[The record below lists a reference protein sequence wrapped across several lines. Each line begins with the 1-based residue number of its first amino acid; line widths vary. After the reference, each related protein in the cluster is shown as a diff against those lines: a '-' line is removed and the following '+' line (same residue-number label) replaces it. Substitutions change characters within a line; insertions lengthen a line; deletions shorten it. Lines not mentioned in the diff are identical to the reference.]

1 MQLKGEAARLARS
14 ANPTFPRPATRGRS
28 FRFDMGGWGGYERGF
43 AFISQPPCNMTLS
56 PAQASSPVE
65 DPSLLTLARIF
76 SEPKEFRPES
86 WGPAHWLKDG
96 KGFPTLEVSV
106 AL

>member
-1 MQLKGEAARLARS
+1 MTQSS
-14 ANPTFPRPATRGRS
+14 AS
-28 FRFDMGGWGGYERGF
+28 
-43 AFISQPPCNMTLS
+43 
-56 PAQASSPVE
+56 VE

-96 KGFPTLEVSV
+96 KGFTTLEVSE
-106 AL
+106 A